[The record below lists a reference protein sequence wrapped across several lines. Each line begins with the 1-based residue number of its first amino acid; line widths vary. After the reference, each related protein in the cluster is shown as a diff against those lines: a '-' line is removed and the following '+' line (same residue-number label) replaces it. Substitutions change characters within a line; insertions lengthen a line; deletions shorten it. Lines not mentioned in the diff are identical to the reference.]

1 MGVKRA
7 ANHIQSRLV
16 LSDSELITRAKDG
29 DDDAFGEI
37 VRRYQGFVYRQA
49 WGYLR
54 DDEAAKDAAQQVFV
68 TAYEGIRYLRQEP
81 ALRRWLYRICR
92 NRCLNIVRRQK
103 LERKL
108 RPEPPDKVNSDVAL
122 RVTLREVISRLDD
135 PYREVVILRYYNDL
149 TYDEIAEVLN
159 ISISNVKIRLFRA
172 KKTLKTMLGE
182 KTDEML

>member
-1 MGVKRA
+1 MSVRRA
-7 ANHIQSRLV
+7 ADRIQSILV
-16 LSDSELITRAKDG
+16 LSDSELIARTRDG
-29 DDDAFGEI
+29 DADAFGEI

-54 DDEAAKDAAQQVFV
+54 DDEAAKDAAQEVFV
-68 TAYEGIRYLRQEP
+68 TAYEGIRYLREES
-81 ALRRWLYRICR
+81 ALRQWLYRICR
-92 NRCLNIVRRQK
+92 NRCLNVARRQK

-108 RPEPPDKVNSDVAL
+108 RPEPPDKVDSDVTL
-122 RVTLREVISRLDD
+122 QVTLREMIACLDD

-172 KKTLKTMLGE
+172 KKTLKTMLRE